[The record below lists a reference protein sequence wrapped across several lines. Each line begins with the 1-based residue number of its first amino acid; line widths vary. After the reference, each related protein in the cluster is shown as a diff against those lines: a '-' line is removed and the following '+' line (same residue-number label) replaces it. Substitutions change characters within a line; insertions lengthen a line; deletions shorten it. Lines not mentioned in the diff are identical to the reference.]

1 MSSKKTQ
8 SVWIEQT
15 KREKFIQ
22 KIFAAPSVLGEGWD
36 LGSPIL
42 SYNQQPHD
50 EMQRFP
56 YYSIRQVAQRPG
68 TLVLQTRGYT

>member
-42 SYNQQPHD
+42 S
-50 EMQRFP
+50 
-56 YYSIRQVAQRPG
+56 
-68 TLVLQTRGYT
+68 